1 MWNEVAPHATCYL
14 IPTQSTDLPLLLRA
28 VKGDKVERPPVWMMR
43 QAGRYMKVGDGRDV
57 LSHPIYSIGSEYTIP
72 TNNSQVYQELC
83 KKHTT
88 FRERSENVDV
98 AVEVSLQ
105 PWRAFK
111 PDGVILFSDILT
123 PLPGLNIPFDIT
135 AGQGPIIAD
144 PIRSMEVRGGGGV
157 GGCG

>member
-1 MWNEVAPHATCYL
+1 M
-14 IPTQSTDLPLLLRA
+14 
-28 VKGDKVERPPVWMMR
+28 
-43 QAGRYMKVGDGRDV
+43 
-57 LSHPIYSIGSEYTIP
+57 
-72 TNNSQVYQELC
+72 YQELC

-144 PIRSMEVRGGGGV
+144 PIRSMEVCVWGGGLCAWVGV
-157 GGCG
+157 GVGVGVYMCAKV

>member
-1 MWNEVAPHATCYL
+1 M
-14 IPTQSTDLPLLLRA
+14 
-28 VKGDKVERPPVWMMR
+28 
-43 QAGRYMKVGDGRDV
+43 
-57 LSHPIYSIGSEYTIP
+57 
-72 TNNSQVYQELC
+72 YQELC

-144 PIRSMEVRGGGGV
+144 PIRCMEQVNKVTPLDAEAAVPFVGETLRALKQEVRLVDVLPAGFEAFLV
-157 GGCG
+157 VSRYRVVVQFLQRYISFTFL